1 MNNQVKFYHKTSQ
14 AKIPNWDGQTV
25 ANYWDNMEWQYK
37 KGANGVTV
45 TTGGKFDDMGNP
57 NPNGIFTDARKFNTV
72 IMNTLNDNNQLER
85 TLLHEFMHWEVS
97 GNHVAIADGKHLD
110 LARFGYE
117 NLNND
122 EAASSA
128 INEFLKNGCK

>member
-1 MNNQVKFYHKTSQ
+1 MNKLLANKDCLAAIGEKKINDWISLVSNNQVKFYHKTSQ

-57 NPNGIFTDARKFNTV
+57 NPNGNFTDARKFNTV

-97 GNHVAIADGKHLD
+97 GNHLRSQMDH
-110 LARFGYE
+110 
-117 NLNND
+117 
-122 EAASSA
+122 
-128 INEFLKNGCK
+128 